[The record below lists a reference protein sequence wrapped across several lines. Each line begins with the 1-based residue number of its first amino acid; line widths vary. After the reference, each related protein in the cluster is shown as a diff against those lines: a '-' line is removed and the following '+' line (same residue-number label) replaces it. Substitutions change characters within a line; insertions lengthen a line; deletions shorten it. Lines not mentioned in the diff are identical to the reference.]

1 MLVLRRPPF
10 VKLTCL
16 CLELG
21 DLATC
26 RRPPRVTV
34 RPARPPPSYAAAPRV
49 SAGTTSVRGERAR
62 HQNTRAAPV
71 AHRGPP
77 RGSGGLPGRG
87 GRPGRR
93 TSSRRR
99 PPVAEVRGPKLRR
112 RAAHGAEASAVRCD
126 SWSRGGRPG
135 EGRRQRPDPAS
146 SRAGED
152 VDLPALVGVTT
163 MPSRVGEDEELPP
176 ALMSAD
182 AMTPRARGRRR
193 RQPGGRDVRG
203 HLNSNHP
210 FTAQVVPTAAQGV
223 RCAAPAARRG

>member
-87 GRPGRR
+87 GGGQVVAPAPAAVLPRRSSRPETPTTRRAWGRGVGGAVRLLVAGGAARGGKEAKARPSIVARRRGRRLAGLGGRHDDAVARRGGRR
-93 TSSRRR
+93 T
-99 PPVAEVRGPKLRR
+99 AAGLDERGRDD
-112 RAAHGAEASAVRCD
+112 AA
-126 SWSRGGRPG
+126 RPG
-135 EGRRQRPDPAS
+135 
-146 SRAGED
+146 
-152 VDLPALVGVTT
+152 T
-163 MPSRVGEDEELPP
+163 
-176 ALMSAD
+176 
-182 AMTPRARGRRR
+182 
-193 RQPGGRDVRG
+193 
-203 HLNSNHP
+203 
-210 FTAQVVPTAAQGV
+210 
-223 RCAAPAARRG
+223 